1 MLEIEKVVEQIDFDS
16 RMKFPVLT
24 KKIINHILVEVVK
37 NVSKDLQKSIQKL
50 FPGELAEH
58 AKNEGE
64 KAIKWNIRGENK
76 LVFSL
81 NTVKKLFKKSILE
94 EDIIYLT
101 AVLEYL
107 TAELVELSINAA
119 MVHNKFNVEA
129 KYLFEA
135 IENDTEL
142 KKLIFKKL
150 GLSKYKLSCI

>member
-1 MLEIEKVVEQIDFDS
+1 MLEIEKVVEYIDIDK

-24 KKIINHILVEVVK
+24 KKIINHILYEVVK

-50 FPGELAEH
+50 FPGELGKC
-58 AKNEGE
+58 AKYEGE